1 LCPINCVRTLRADGA
16 RWRGCLAPL
25 RKAQEILA
33 SGCTSVFAR
42 ARQQCAMPVESTSD
56 MLHPAQATAVRGHT
70 GQVFALGL
78 AQVLA
83 WGSSTYLPAAVVGPV
98 CASLGVTRG
107 TFFAAFS
114 LSLVVMAAAGPKVGR
129 TIDRQGGRQVLRL
142 SNLVLAGGLVMLSLA
157 NGVAGLFIAWC
168 AMGLGMSLGLYD
180 AAFAALVHQ
189 HGRSASRLIVGISLV
204 GGFASTVAWPL
215 SGWMVE
221 HWGWRSCCQ
230 AWAVAHLCIGLFI
243 HGYFV
248 SSRRA
253 AQGGVVRS
261 ESGTVSQPPARPAT
275 DMAWLL
281 VFSGTTAFVTS
292 AMAVHLPALLTATGS
307 SMSQA
312 LLAGSLLGPAQVAAR
327 LAEFGLSQRFKVHP
341 LATART
347 ATVLHPLACVV
358 LGLVGS
364 LPFAGACFSVLH
376 GAGNGMVSVARGV
389 LPLALF
395 GPGAYGAIT
404 GRLALVGRSMQAL
417 APFTFAIVME
427 HRGAAQ
433 ALWLSGAMSVA
444 ALVSLLQL
452 RR

>member
-1 LCPINCVRTLRADGA
+1 
-16 RWRGCLAPL
+16 
-25 RKAQEILA
+25 
-33 SGCTSVFAR
+33 
-42 ARQQCAMPVESTSD
+42 MPVEPTAD
-56 MLHPAQATAVRGHT
+56 KLHPALATAATGHT
-70 GQVFALGL
+70 SQVLALGL

-114 LSLVVMAAAGPKVGR
+114 LSLVVMALAGPKVGR
-129 TIDRQGGRQVLRL
+129 TIDRQGGRRVLCL
-142 SNLVLAGGLVMLSLA
+142 SNAVLAVGLLMLSLA
-157 NGVAGLFIAWC
+157 NGVAGLFAAWC
-168 AMGLGMSLGLYD
+168 VMGLGMSLGLYD

-221 HWGWRSCCQ
+221 HWDWRVCCQ
-230 AWAVAHLCIGLFI
+230 VWAAAHLCIGLSI
-243 HGYFV
+243 HGHFV
-248 SSRRA
+248 SSKRA
-253 AQGGVVRS
+253 NQGAMVQS
-261 ESGTVSQPPARPAT
+261 EGGATPQHPARPAA

-307 SMSQA
+307 SLSQA
-312 LLAGSLLGPAQVAAR
+312 MLAGSLLGPAQVAAR

-341 LATART
+341 LATARMAT
-347 ATVLHPLACVV
+347 ALHPLACVV
-358 LGLVGS
+358 LGLAGA
-364 LPFAGACFSVLH
+364 LPFAGACFSALH

-395 GPGAYGAIT
+395 GPGGYGAIT
-404 GRLALVGRSMQAL
+404 GRLALVGRSTQAL
-417 APFTFAIVME
+417 APFTFALVME
-427 HRGAAQ
+427 HRGVAQ

>member
-1 LCPINCVRTLRADGA
+1 
-16 RWRGCLAPL
+16 
-25 RKAQEILA
+25 
-33 SGCTSVFAR
+33 
-42 ARQQCAMPVESTSD
+42 MPVESTSD
-56 MLHPAQATAVRGHT
+56 AVHLDQAAAAADPFR
-70 GQVFALGL
+70 QVLALGL

-107 TFFAAFS
+107 TFFGAFS

-129 TIDRQGGRQVLRL
+129 TIDRQGGRQVLCL
-142 SNLVLAGGLVMLSLA
+142 SNAVLAAGLLMLSLA
-157 NGVAGLFIAWC
+157 NGVAGLFVAWC
-168 AMGLGMSLGLYD
+168 VMGLGMSLGLYD
-180 AAFAALVHQ
+180 AAFAAVVHQ

-221 HWGWRSCCQ
+221 HWGWRACCQ
-230 AWAVAHLCIGLFI
+230 AWAAAHLCIGLSI
-243 HGYFV
+243 HARFA

-253 AQGGVVRS
+253 AQAAVAQS
-261 ESGTVSQPPARPAT
+261 EAGTRPQYPARPAT
-275 DMAWLL
+275 DMVWLL

-292 AMAVHLPALLTATGS
+292 AMAVHLPALLTATGTS
-307 SMSQA
+307 LSQA
-312 LLAGSLLGPAQVAAR
+312 MLAGSLLGPAQVAAR

-341 LATART
+341 LATARA

-395 GPGAYGAIT
+395 GPGAYGATT

-427 HRGAAQ
+427 HRGVAQ